1 MMGFLMVDLNF
12 LHWSFLGLVLLG
24 IEIFLPGSF
33 LIWIGCAAL
42 LTAAL
47 TYLFDFMFMGQIISF
62 TFLSMVCVGF
72 GARLYRCMKFSKEK
86 TILNRK
92 ADQMI
97 GFRFKLSD
105 PITDGV
111 GHITIG
117 DSRWRVIGEDL
128 PAGIEVNI
136 IDIKGN
142 SLVVEKA
149 APPTE

>member
-1 MMGFLMVDLNF
+1 MDFFMIDMNF
-12 LHWSFLGLVLLG
+12 LHWSFLGLMLLG
-24 IEIFLPGSF
+24 IEVFLPGSF

-47 TYLFDFMFMGQIISF
+47 TYLFNFMFIGQIISF
-62 TFLSMVCVGF
+62 TLLSLVCVSL
-72 GARLYRCMKFSKEK
+72 GARLYISMRASKEK
-86 TILNRK
+86 TVLNRK

-97 GFRFKLSD
+97 GFRVKLSD

-128 PAGIEVNI
+128 PIGIEVKI

-142 SLVVEKA
+142 SLVVEKVTSLA
-149 APPTE
+149 E